1 MVPNPR
7 EGSEYSCAAARNAPV
22 AICHVILRKPL
33 KCLGTKLHLVSFTNP
48 TKWLSSYDS
57 TPSGVTV
64 ACVYF
69 LVSFQ
74 NWPLKAPLVG
84 EKKTSLYYYY
94 YWMLHTVSEYL
105 DVIYET
111 CLVKLIS
118 LGSDSLTKICMYKK
132 TCVWR
137 VRGDWT
143 CRRRC
148 KYKIMVEEEPT
159 ARLYISLLTHL
170 SASLSCLQSTDNKPY
185 ASCCRSFSHLPPQLD
200 DLPSSASFPRV
211 WPTSWTLL
219 QPFGFSC
226 HRWAKSL
233 CIVRVLVLSGRWG
246 TAGSLRR
253 QRRQQWRLL
262 ARAICSRHSSSSW
275 SSTLSWAHC
284 ICGPIQQ

>member
-148 KYKIMVEEEPT
+148 KYKVMVEKEPT

-185 ASCCRSFSHLPPQLD
+185 ASCCRSFWETLLPPPTTIRRLAVLCLLSTRLTDLLDTPPTLWFQL
-200 DLPSSASFPRV
+200 SSLSEEPVYCEGVGVKWEVRNGRV
-211 WPTSWTLL
+211 SATTTTTTMTPPCQGHL
-219 QPFGFSC
+219 QPS
-226 HRWAKSL
+226 
-233 CIVRVLVLSGRWG
+233 
-246 TAGSLRR
+246 
-253 QRRQQWRLL
+253 
-262 ARAICSRHSSSSW
+262 
-275 SSTLSWAHC
+275 
-284 ICGPIQQ
+284 